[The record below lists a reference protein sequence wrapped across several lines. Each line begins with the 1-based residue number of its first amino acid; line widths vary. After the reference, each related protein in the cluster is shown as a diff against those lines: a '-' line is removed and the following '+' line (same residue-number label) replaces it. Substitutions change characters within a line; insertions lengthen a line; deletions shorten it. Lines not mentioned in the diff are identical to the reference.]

1 MSSVAHVPTQA
12 LVAAFGENWLEVLA
26 AASPQA
32 NFDNIIKTRKP
43 SAPKLSPAQRAAQPF
58 DTAKCHARVISEAR
72 DENGAPIYKKSGS
85 IHPGFIDMQCR
96 SSPTDGSC
104 FCKKH
109 SATQGGTGN
118 LGKFS
123 DPRPQLIKFDNFP
136 NDTWLWSDDPQC
148 EQYRRSDDDKTTKK
162 TKTKTTPKKKK
173 SDIVFQEQ
181 SWSVLANDPKL
192 KKDLALCYLN
202 HHKIDIHDPLGKVF
216 SVKTLRGLVKKH
228 YDDNPEASYTEN
240 TQENNDDT
248 TEEEKTPENNDDT
261 VQEDNQEN
269 TPKDEENPQED
280 DNPQDDEILQNDD
293 SSPQSADE
301 EDDEDDDTDKHIVY
315 EGVEYKVDG
324 FNDVFNIKDCYHMGV
339 LAKEDPIKIEW
350 ASKEAKFLHFEAKEE
365 LDDL

>member
-12 LVAAFGENWLEVLA
+12 LAAAFGENWFEVLA

-58 DTAKCHARVISEAR
+58 DTAKCHARVISEAL

-123 DPRPQLIKFDNFP
+123 DPRPQLIKFDKFP

-162 TKTKTTPKKKK
+162 TKTKSTPKKKK

-202 HHKIDIHDPLGKVF
+202 HHKIDILDPLGKVF

-228 YDDNPEASYTEN
+228 YDENPEASYTEN
-240 TQENNDDT
+240 TQENNEST
-248 TEEEKTPENNDDT
+248 KGEET
-261 VQEDNQEN
+261 
-269 TPKDEENPQED
+269 PQEQDTPQEEDTLQEED
-280 DNPQDDEILQNDD
+280 DILQNDD

-301 EDDEDDDTDKHIVY
+301 DADDDDDKHIVY
-315 EGVEYKVDG
+315 EGVTYKVDG

>member
-32 NFDNIIKTRKP
+32 NFDNIVKTRKA

-58 DTAKCHARVISEAR
+58 DTSKCHARVISEAL

-123 DPRPQLIKFDNFP
+123 EPRPQLIKFDKFP

-148 EQYRRSDDDKTTKK
+148 EEYRRSDDDKTTKK

-192 KKDLALCYLN
+192 KKDLAICYLN
-202 HHKIDIHDPLGKVF
+202 HHKINILDPLGKVF
-216 SVKTLRGLVKKH
+216 PVSTLRGLVKKH
-228 YDDNPEASYTEN
+228 YDENPDASYTEN
-240 TQENNDDT
+240 PQENT
-248 TEEEKTPENNDDT
+248 GTPQEEEKTP
-261 VQEDNQEN
+261 QEEEK
-269 TPKDEENPQED
+269 TPHEEEKT
-280 DNPQDDEILQNDD
+280 PQDDEQILQNDD

-301 EDDEDDDTDKHIVY
+301 EDDDDRHIVF
-315 EGVEYKVDG
+315 EGVKYKVDG
-324 FNDVFNIKDCYHMGV
+324 FNDVFDIAECYHMGV
-339 LAKEDPIKIEW
+339 LVKEDPIKIEW
-350 ASKEAKFLHFEAKEE
+350 VSKEAKFLHFESREE
-365 LDDL
+365 LDDM